1 MRSGHDPRK
10 STVIVMI
17 AAIFLGTALACSP
30 EGPEGGFPTHPTDR
44 VSITLEWTAPTEDAM
59 GRPLTDLVGYH
70 LYYSPSQPPN
80 GDDAVIVD
88 VGLATQHTVTDLI
101 PGGYYFGVTAVDAS
115 GNESSLSE
123 PLWLDLG
130 T

>member
-1 MRSGHDPRK
+1 
-10 STVIVMI
+10 MI
-17 AAIFLGTALACSP
+17 AAIVLGTAVACSP
-30 EGPEGGFPTHPTDR
+30 EGPEGGLPTHPTDR
-44 VSITLEWTAPTEDAM
+44 VSITLEWTAPTQDAM

-80 GDDAVIVD
+80 GDEAVMVE
-88 VGLATQHTVTDLI
+88 VGLATRHTVTGLI

-115 GNESSLSE
+115 RNESTLSE
-123 PLWLDLG
+123 PLWLDVG

>member
-1 MRSGHDPRK
+1 MRSGRDHRK
-10 STVIVMI
+10 STVIVVI
-17 AAIFLGTALACSP
+17 AAICLGSALACSP
-30 EGPEGGFPTHPTDR
+30 DGPEGGLPTHPTDR
-44 VSITLEWTAPTEDAM
+44 VSITLEWTAPTQDAM

-80 GDDAVIVD
+80 GDDAVMVD
-88 VGLATQHTVTDLI
+88 VGLATQHTVTELI
-101 PGGYYFGVTAVDAS
+101 PDGYYFGVTAVDAS